1 MDRDQDNRRDDKRS
15 SHPYGK
21 ASGKPGGKPAG
32 KPSGKPSGKP
42 TGKPSGKRGPAGP
55 GKPGGPRKDGPRP
68 SGKPNRKPSSSAPT
82 NAPAAP
88 RRRRKLSTT
97 PKGIAALAPAWLLD
111 TQHSP
116 QISSSNVA
124 EMLEKMGFSFEQSKI
139 ASLVDHLLLVR
150 ELNRE
155 INLVSRANV
164 DSVLL
169 QSLWESLVPVLH
181 PEKWR
186 RGSKLLDL
194 GSGGGFPGLCLAIA
208 MPEQDFLL
216 VDSRRAK
223 TLALSSMVTDLE
235 LKNVTVVHERAENLA
250 SHEDVLV
257 DNVVVRAVG
266 VLKEVA
272 PWAEKLLKPGG
283 TLLVWKGPEGLREF
297 QALDREKWGLLE
309 TLPVLPH
316 RSVMVLEYKGAG
328 DVSDGR

>member
-1 MDRDQDNRRDDKRS
+1 MDRDQDKRRNDKRNDRPGGKPS
-15 SHPYGK
+15 GSPYGK
-21 ASGKPGGKPAG
+21 A
-32 KPSGKPSGKP
+32 PS
-42 TGKPSGKRGPAGP
+42 KRGTGAP
-55 GKPGGPRKDGPRP
+55 GKPGGGPKKDGPR
-68 SGKPNRKPSSSAPT
+68 SYGKPGRKPSDSSSSKAPV
-82 NAPAAP
+82 PAAP
-88 RRRRKLSTT
+88 QRRRRKLNAT
-97 PKGIAALAPAWLLD
+97 PKGLAAQAPAWLLD

-116 QISSSNVA
+116 QISSSNVT
-124 EMLEKMGFSFEQSKI
+124 ELLEKMGFSFEQPMI

-186 RGSKLLDL
+186 RGEKVLDL

-208 MPEQDFLL
+208 MPEQQFLL

-223 TLALSSMVTDLE
+223 TLALASMVNDLE
-235 LKNVTVVHERAENLA
+235 LKNVSVVHERAENLA

-297 QALDREKWGLLE
+297 QALDRERWGLLE

-328 DVSDGR
+328 EVKEG

>member
-1 MDRDQDNRRDDKRS
+1 MDRDQDKRRNDKRNDRPVGKAPGN
-15 SHPYGK
+15 PYGK
-21 ASGKPGGKPAG
+21 AKGKPRPGGPGKPAG
-32 KPSGKPSGKP
+32 
-42 TGKPSGKRGPAGP
+42 GP
-55 GKPGGPRKDGPRP
+55 KKDGPRP
-68 SGKPNRKPSSSAPT
+68 SGKPNYKPSTSNSSSAPSREQ
-82 NAPAAP
+82 PQ
-88 RRRRKLSTT
+88 RRRRKLNAT
-97 PKGIAALAPAWLLD
+97 PKGVAAQAPAWLLD
-111 TQHSP
+111 TQHAP
-116 QISSSNVA
+116 QISSSNVT
-124 EMLEKMGFSFEQSKI
+124 EMLEKMGFTGDKTII

-181 PEKWR
+181 PAKWR
-186 RGSKLLDL
+186 RGEKVLDL

-208 MPEQDFLL
+208 MPEQEFLL

-223 TLALSSMVTDLE
+223 TLALTSMVNDLG
-235 LKNVTVVHERAENLA
+235 LKNVSVVHERAENLA

-297 QALDREKWGLLE
+297 QALDRERWGLLE

-316 RSVMVLEYKGAG
+316 RSVMVLEYKGAAEMKEG
-328 DVSDGR
+328 